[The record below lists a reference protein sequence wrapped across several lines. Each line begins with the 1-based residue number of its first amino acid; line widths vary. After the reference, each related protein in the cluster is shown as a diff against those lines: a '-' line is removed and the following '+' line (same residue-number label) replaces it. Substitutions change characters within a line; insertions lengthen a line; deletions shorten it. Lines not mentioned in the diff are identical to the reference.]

1 VSEDYGRSWSAI
13 VEGLPDGWSV
23 NVITEHHRS
32 PSLLFLGNEVGVY
45 VSVDRGRRWV
55 RLEGNLPTVPVDD
68 IVVHPRENDLIVGTH
83 GRSVWIMADVTPL
96 EELSSAALA
105 QAGHVFPIRRSI
117 MWAQRG
123 DWPFYGATY
132 SAPNP
137 PRGAQIRYYLRE
149 AVDGDLELTVRD
161 QSGAVVRSLEA
172 PGEAGINEVVWDWR
186 RDRPYEPAGGGGRG
200 GGGGGGGRGGAPQ
213 GPIVLPGT
221 YEVSMTV
228 GEASYSGTVEI
239 AADPRRPMTPADRS
253 ARQGALMAL
262 HVLAAP
268 LYEAG
273 EAAGRVGDQLD
284 DAEALLDAAGEAPAD
299 LSDEL
304 EAIRAELDEIEDD
317 LGTVRQNANVAS
329 AIQGSSTL
337 PTDDQ
342 LWQVD
347 RAWELASEVVARLNT
362 LLRDRMPALNAELYA
377 DGLEPEAGE
386 VIGMPERPGR

>member
-1 VSEDYGRSWSAI
+1 
-13 VEGLPDGWSV
+13 
-23 NVITEHHRS
+23 
-32 PSLLFLGNEVGVY
+32 
-45 VSVDRGRRWV
+45 
-55 RLEGNLPTVPVDD
+55 
-68 IVVHPRENDLIVGTH
+68 
-83 GRSVWIMADVTPL
+83 
-96 EELSSAALA
+96 
-105 QAGHVFPIRRSI
+105 
-117 MWAQRG
+117 
-123 DWPFYGATY
+123 
-132 SAPNP
+132 
-137 PRGAQIRYYLRE
+137 
-149 AVDGDLELTVRD
+149 
-161 QSGAVVRSLEA
+161 
-172 PGEAGINEVVWDWR
+172 
-186 RDRPYEPAGGGGRG
+186 
-200 GGGGGGGRGGAPQ
+200 
-213 GPIVLPGT
+213 
-221 YEVSMTV
+221 MTV